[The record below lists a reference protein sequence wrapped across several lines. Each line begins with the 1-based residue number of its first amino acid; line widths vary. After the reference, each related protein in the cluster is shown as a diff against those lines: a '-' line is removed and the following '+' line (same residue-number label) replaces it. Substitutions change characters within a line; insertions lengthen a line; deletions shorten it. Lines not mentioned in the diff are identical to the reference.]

1 MSTKSDSAPETPTEV
16 IDALQRCE
24 HAALEA
30 VQRVVDAVDDAVPD
44 LQVGEDGPARRQIT
58 DAAFRMADELI
69 GTSNDFARSMVR
81 GSEQRLRSGTGSS
94 D

>member
-16 IDALQRCE
+16 IDALQRGE

-30 VQRVVDAVDDAVPD
+30 VQRFVDAVDEAVPD
-44 LQVGEDGPARRQIT
+44 LQVGEDVPARRQIT